1 MTTLERCIPCTQGA
15 PMSPVDENASGENAD
30 EQLAG
35 SLRECPDCGLFQYVP
50 AVEPGEGAQCAR
62 CQGML
67 RRRTLQGV
75 VLPLVCVSVASVLF
89 AMALYFPIMSL
100 HVLGRF
106 ASATVFDGPIRLL
119 NYGTWQL
126 TLLVVLTLMVM
137 PTVKLAVMLASLVA
151 TTVSWR
157 SRRLAWAFGWLE
169 LITPWAM
176 LEVFL
181 VGAGVAYTRLHA
193 IADVQVEPA
202 LIFAGAFVLVLAAAD
217 AVMDREAVWQGIGGT
232 HQAAISDKSVPLIG
246 CDVCGLVLRA
256 EPTEHCPRCAHS
268 LEHRKPNSIARVWAC
283 VIGAAILY
291 VPANLL
297 PVMTIVRG
305 GRGGSHTIMG
315 GVVELAENHLWGL
328 AVLVFLASVAVPLL
342 KLAILTS
349 ILVLT
354 GRGSPAYLRWRT
366 RLFKLVRAIG
376 RWSMIDVF
384 MVTIF
389 VGLLHMGPLSNVS
402 PDSGS
407 MAFAAVVVLTM
418 IATEAL
424 DPRLMWDA
432 ASGSLLK
439 EPAAT

>member
-1 MTTLERCIPCTQGA
+1 MLT
-15 PMSPVDENASGENAD
+15 AD
-30 EQLAG
+30 ESGPRPTEVADLSG

-50 AVEPGEGAQCAR
+50 EVGDGEGAECVR
-62 CQGML
+62 CEGTL
-67 RRRTLQGV
+67 RRHSLQGV
-75 VLPLVCVSVASVLF
+75 VLPLVCVCVASVLF
-89 AMALYFPIMSL
+89 AMTLYFPMMSL
-100 HVLGRF
+100 HVIGRF
-106 ASATVFDGPIRLL
+106 ASATLFDGPIRLI
-119 NYGTWQL
+119 NYGKWEL
-126 TLLVVLTLMVM
+126 TLLVVGTLMVM
-137 PTVKLAVMLASLVA
+137 PTVKLCIMLASLLAA
-151 TTVSWR
+151 TSSWR

-169 LITPWAM
+169 HITPWSM

-193 IADVQVEPA
+193 IADVHVEPA
-202 LIFAGAFVLVLAAAD
+202 LTFAGAFVLVLAAAD

-232 HQAAISDKSVPLIG
+232 SFPIAASDKDLPLIG
-246 CDVCGLVLRA
+246 CDVCGLVTRA
-256 EPTEHCPRCAHS
+256 LPTARCPRCAHS
-268 LEHRKPNSIARVWAC
+268 LAHRKSNSIVRVWAC
-283 VIGAAILY
+283 VLGAAILY
-291 VPANLL
+291 IPANVL

-315 GVVELAENHLWGL
+315 GVIELGENHLYGL
-328 AVLVFLASVAVPLL
+328 AVLVFVASVAVPLL
-342 KLAILTS
+342 KLGILTS

-354 GRGSPAYLRWRT
+354 GRSSPLFLRLRT

-402 PDSGS
+402 PDNGS
-407 MAFAAVVVLTM
+407 LAFAAVVVLTM
-418 IATEAL
+418 VATEAL

-432 ASGSLLK
+432 ASESLLK

>member
-1 MTTLERCIPCTQGA
+1 MSTLDDSEDL
-15 PMSPVDENASGENAD
+15 S
-30 EQLAG
+30 G

-50 AVEPGEGAQCAR
+50 VVEQGEGAQCVR
-62 CQGML
+62 CEGTL
-67 RRRTLQGV
+67 RRRSLQGV
-75 VLPLVCVSVASVLF
+75 VLPLVCVCVASVLF
-89 AMALYFPIMSL
+89 VMALYFPIMSL

-106 ASATVFDGPIRLL
+106 ASATVFDGPIRLV
-119 NYGTWQL
+119 NYGTWEL
-126 TLLVVLTLMVM
+126 TVLVVLTLMVM
-137 PTVKLAVMLASLVA
+137 PTIKLAVMLASLVA
-151 TTVSWR
+151 TVANWQ

-169 LITPWAM
+169 RITPWSM

-181 VGAGVAYTRLHA
+181 VGAGVAFTRLAA
-193 IADVQVEPA
+193 IAAVQVEPA

-232 HQAAISDKSVPLIG
+232 HFAAVSDTSVPLIG

-256 EPTEHCPRCAHS
+256 ASTEHCPRCAHS
-268 LEHRKPNSIARVWAC
+268 LEHRKSNSIARVWAC
-283 VIGAAILY
+283 VIAAAILY
-291 VPANLL
+291 VPANIL

-315 GVVELAENHLWGL
+315 GVIELAENHLWGL
-328 AVLVFLASVAVPLL
+328 AILVFLASVAVPLL

-366 RLFKLVRAIG
+366 RMFKVVRAIG

-402 PDSGS
+402 PDAGS
-407 MAFAAVVVLTM
+407 MAFASVVVLTM
-418 IATEAL
+418 LATEAL

-432 ASGSLLK
+432 ASESLLK

>member
-1 MTTLERCIPCTQGA
+1 ML
-15 PMSPVDENASGENAD
+15 PVDESAAGGSAD
-30 EQLAG
+30 PDLSE

-50 AVEPGEGAQCAR
+50 AVGPGEGAQCVR
-62 CQGML
+62 CEGTV
-67 RRRTLQGV
+67 RKRTLQGV
-75 VLPLVCVSVASVLF
+75 VLPLVCVCVASVLF
-89 AMALYFPIMSL
+89 GMSLYFPIMSL
-100 HVLGRF
+100 HVVGRF
-106 ASATVFDGPIRLL
+106 ASATLFDGPVRLL
-119 NYGTWQL
+119 NYGSWQL
-126 TLLVVLTLMVM
+126 TVLVVLTLMVM

-151 TTVSWR
+151 ATMSWH

-169 LITPWAM
+169 RISPWSM

-202 LIFAGAFVLVLAAAD
+202 LIFLGAFVLVVAAAD
-217 AVMDREAVWQGIGGT
+217 AVMDREAVWQGIGGMSHT
-232 HQAAISDKSVPLIG
+232 AVSDSSVPLIG
-246 CDVCGLVLRA
+246 CDVCGLVVRA
-256 EPTEHCPRCAHS
+256 ACTEHCPRCAHS
-268 LEHRKPNSIARVWAC
+268 LEHRKANSIARVWAC

-291 VPANLL
+291 VPANIL

-305 GRGGSHTIMG
+305 GRGGAHTIMG
-315 GVVELAENHLWGL
+315 GVIELGENKLWGL
-328 AVLVFLASVAVPLL
+328 AILVFLASVAVPLL
-342 KLAILTS
+342 KLAILIS

-354 GRGSPAYLRWRT
+354 GRGSPVYLRWRT
-366 RLFKLVRAIG
+366 RMFKLIQAIG

-402 PDSGS
+402 PDGGAL
-407 MAFAAVVVLTM
+407 AFAAVVVLTM

-432 ASGSLLK
+432 ASESLLK